1 MVEYVSVKDE
11 YEIRLASLLSNVDK
25 DVIIELYQPLIGSIA
40 SILYLNLLKQKRNE
54 DEEQTY
60 SIEQL
65 VINMQVPPG
74 TLLNARH
81 LLEGVGLLST
91 FEKNN
96 GENRSYI
103 FVLYAPRT
111 PKDFFDDILFKGLL
125 IQSVGEKEARRLA
138 KKYQINLTIPKEYTN
153 ISASF
158 KDVFNPDFND
168 PSFTK
173 AFSNDIVGRKTR
185 KLKIDFNYD
194 LFYSLVEENSQI
206 KKTSIPDKDIKEIVR
221 LSALYGA
228 SETVM
233 ANVYIDCYEPS
244 ELPHV
249 DLKYMH
255 DKLRDNLKY
264 PEYVHTI
271 KAKEAVKAKQI
282 SSNTELAE
290 LVRCMNSNPPA
301 KYLTYCLN
309 NAAPTEKEL
318 DVIDSISIDYELPFG
333 VINAI
338 IAYTLQKCD
347 KVLNKKYALSLAST
361 MKREKI
367 ETAVDALNFLN
378 NINNR
383 YKNKKPIGTQVN
395 GKNNMVL
402 NEENNSSETLSNK
415 KRREEISD
423 EKMEEIMKTIA
434 EMTGGK

>member
-206 KKTSIPDKDIKEIVR
+206 KKTSIPEKDIKEIVR

-228 SETVM
+228 SEKNM
-233 ANVYIDCYEPS
+233 AFAYIDSYEPN

-249 DLKYMH
+249 DLK
-255 DKLRDNLKY
+255 KLN
-264 PEYVHTI
+264 EAT
-271 KAKEAVKAKQI
+271 KESLSFPKFNNAVKKQLTQSVSEI
-282 SSNTELAE
+282 NGDTYLSKKVKIMNSTGPAAYLKLLYNNVNPTETEL
-290 LVRCMNSNPPA
+290 
-301 KYLTYCLN
+301 
-309 NAAPTEKEL
+309 
-318 DVIDSISIDYELPFG
+318 DIIDSISVAYELPFG
-333 VINAI
+333 VMNAVI
-338 IAYTLQKCD
+338 EYTLIKCNNS
-347 KVLNKKYALSLAST
+347 LNRKYASSLAAT
-361 MKREKI
+361 MKKENI
-367 ETAVDALNFLN
+367 LTAVDALNYLN
-378 NINNR
+378 NINSR
-383 YKNKKPIGTQVN
+383 YKGKKHIGTQADETNSPTIETEEKLKSKKEKQEVSDDELQDILAS
-395 GKNNMVL
+395 L
-402 NEENNSSETLSNK
+402 NK
-415 KRREEISD
+415 F
-423 EKMEEIMKTIA
+423 
-434 EMTGGK
+434 TGGK